1 MGEFNT
7 EERVLDGTTV
17 HPQGVALILEGG
29 GFRGMYSA
37 GVMDVLLERGISDFA
52 SVWGVSAG
60 AINAV
65 SFKSRQVG
73 RSMRIMM
80 AFRDDRRF
88 MSLWSW
94 ATTGNMAGGDFMYDE
109 IQNHLDPCDNEAFN
123 SNPMRMFAVASD
135 VVFGTPAYLE
145 CKSFPED
152 VKKVRASA
160 SMPLVSQMVDIDGH
174 RYLDG
179 GTTDSVPYEVALG
192 LGSSAPPGGY
202 VPARRALVVL
212 TQDRGYVKGGG
223 EEAVVIR
230 SRRYGGYPYYIEAL
244 DSRARRYNE
253 MRERLF
259 TLEREPH
266 SPVLVIAPE
275 RPVEV
280 ATNES
285 NGAKL
290 LDLYL
295 QGRQQAERR
304 LAEIQDFVRTVIN

>member
-1 MGEFNT
+1 
-7 EERVLDGTTV
+7 
-17 HPQGVALILEGG
+17 
-29 GFRGMYSA
+29 
-37 GVMDVLLERGISDFA
+37 
-52 SVWGVSAG
+52 
-60 AINAV
+60 
-65 SFKSRQVG
+65 
-73 RSMRIMM
+73 
-80 AFRDDRRF
+80 
-88 MSLWSW
+88 
-94 ATTGNMAGGDFMYDE
+94 
-109 IQNHLDPCDNEAFN
+109 
-123 SNPMRMFAVASD
+123 MFAVASD

-192 LGSSAPPGGY
+192 LGSSAPPVGY

-212 TQDRGYVKGGG
+212 TQDRSYVKGGG

-259 TLEREPH
+259 TLEREPR

>member
-73 RSMRIMM
+73 RSMRVMM

-179 GTTDSVPYEVALG
+179 GTTDSVPYAVALG
-192 LGSSAPPGGY
+192 LGSSAPPVGY

-212 TQDRGYVKGGG
+212 TQDRGYVKG
-223 EEAVVIR
+223 EERRPWSYARAAMEVTPTTLRLWTLVRDATTRCVNVSSPLSVSHTAPSSSLPPRGPSR
-230 SRRYGGYPYYIEAL
+230 SRRTSPMGLSCSIFTCRVA
-244 DSRARRYNE
+244 SRLSGVLPRSR
-253 MRERLF
+253 
-259 TLEREPH
+259 TL
-266 SPVLVIAPE
+266 
-275 RPVEV
+275 
-280 ATNES
+280 
-285 NGAKL
+285 
-290 LDLYL
+290 
-295 QGRQQAERR
+295 
-304 LAEIQDFVRTVIN
+304 